1 MKKAGLERGK
11 KGLIAIAIG
20 ATLASASLAAPQQ
33 SADAAGLNAYKIIN
47 QAIEVDGVRTNLSAL
62 NTDNT
67 TYIAIRSLN
76 KSIGLNTDYSKAKQT
91 VTVTGRDRELVLNL
105 QDGSAELNDQQIYG
119 LPAIVQDGT
128 TYVPFRFLLERMGY
142 GVSFDTDTKVIGI
155 EAIQE
160 NDLKITSGVI
170 KEESKGSSLLIHY
183 PQISEFAD
191 AAVQKKVNELLKS
204 EAEANADAARESL
217 SESLGEASDEALP
230 PASFEG
236 TYTITYNERGKLSL
250 YVDYYIYTGGAHGST
265 ARVPY
270 TFDLATGELL
280 ELKDVTGGNA
290 KYVSIINAKIKSQI
304 KARGLG
310 LISPFETIEP
320 NREYFLKHGGVV
332 IYFGQYEYTPYA
344 AGMPEFEI
352 PYGDFK

>member
-1 MKKAGLERGK
+1 VKKVEMKRGK
-11 KGLIAIAIG
+11 RTLIAVAVG
-20 ATLASASLAAPQQ
+20 AALVSSSLPVSQQ
-33 SADAAGLNAYKIIN
+33 QVHAAGIPPYKNIN
-47 QAIEVDGVRTNLSAL
+47 QTIDVDGVGTNLSAI

-105 QDGSAELNDQQIYG
+105 KDGSAELNDQQIYG
-119 LPAIVQDGT
+119 LPAIVQNGT

-142 GVSFDTDTKVIGI
+142 GVSYDTATKTIGI
-155 EAIQE
+155 ETIKE
-160 NDLKITSGVI
+160 NDLKITSDVI
-170 KEESKGSSLLIHY
+170 KEESKNSSLLIHY
-183 PQISEFAD
+183 PQISDFAD
-191 AAVQKKVNELLKS
+191 AAVQKKVNDLLKS
-204 EAEANADAARESL
+204 EAEANAGAARESL
-217 SESLGEASDEALP
+217 SESLGEVPDDALP
-230 PASFEG
+230 GATFDG
-236 TYTITYNERGKLSL
+236 TYTITYNEQGKLSL

-280 ELKDVTGGNA
+280 KLKEVTGGNA
-290 KYVSIINAKIKSQI
+290 KYVSIINAKIKNLI
-304 KARGLG
+304 KARGIG
-310 LISPFETIEP
+310 LISPFDTIDP
-320 NREYFLKHGGVV
+320 DREYFLKHNGVV